1 MTGLTLRAKLS
12 SLAGFA
18 TAVLALGLGYALS
31 QKASRANRET
41 AARGLEELVRM
52 TSTTLS
58 PAALDSVAAGEPE
71 ESGAYQRSLA
81 SLLHGGASSM
91 QGAVLYT
98 MAKTDT
104 GWIFLADGY
113 QGDKHSPALSLYE
126 ISDPET
132 DSLLETCLR
141 KGSSSSTTLAAD
153 EFGVW
158 MSAFAAVKGGRLP
171 MVVGADV
178 SAATIVE
185 REKEVL
191 WQALGI
197 SLLGAVLV
205 GLCVNFFMGIA
216 LRGSLGRLMG
226 NVAALEHGEFRVQS
240 GRESNDELGAM
251 GQALRN
257 LAGYLSRI
265 MEAESVDW
273 SQVQTRL
280 QKATRLASM
289 IENMDLKVIE
299 LDSQGVF
306 RDCNRSAA
314 AFLERLGI
322 DPKDMDGKRLDA
334 IHPAFSGMA
343 PDSPPTTAILAD
355 RHWRLGIQ
363 SVLSGDGHELGWLA
377 TLEDVTDTL
386 ALDATRQELQEAV
399 AAILAA
405 VDRVVEGDLRV
416 RVAIAGNSDTSR
428 LASGVERLVR
438 GFEKDIADL
447 ARQSVRL
454 TERSEDIAKLAAGL
468 QDASRTTLGA
478 VGSCVDASG
487 LVREGAAETRR
498 LADGLQGE
506 IGKVAQAS
514 QAVERQSAH
523 AVSLAD
529 SAVRNVAG
537 LEDSSRAVSEVTLL
551 VADIA
556 RQTNLLALNAAVE
569 AARVGEA
576 GAGFAVVAGE
586 VRNLAERTRQATED
600 IGDRMKSMGIASQG
614 VSNIIGNIRQ
624 AIGSISQ
631 QQMQVAQAIE
641 NQSDATR
648 RIVENVHRSYDGIV
662 EIGGQLDRVEQ
673 AAAQSDKFAAQ
684 VCAESEDLREM
695 AGFQGRLVDKFRVAD
710 ERV

>member
-31 QKASRANRET
+31 QNASRANRET
-41 AARGLEELVRM
+41 AARGLEELARM
-52 TSTTLS
+52 TATALS
-58 PAALDSVAAGEPE
+58 PDALDSVLAGHPE
-71 ESGAYQRSLA
+71 ESDAYLRSLA
-81 SLLHGGASSM
+81 PLLHGGSSSM

-104 GWIFLADGY
+104 GWIFLADAY
-113 QGDKHSPALSLYE
+113 PGDKHSPALSLYE

-132 DSLLETCLR
+132 DSLLESCLR
-141 KGSSSSTTLAAD
+141 SGSSSSTTLAAD

-158 MSAFAAVKGGRLP
+158 MSAFASVRGGSLP

-178 SAATIVE
+178 SAATIVSRE
-185 REKEVL
+185 REVL
-191 WQALGI
+191 WQALGT
-197 SLLGAVLV
+197 SLLGALLV
-205 GLCVNFFMGIA
+205 GLCVNFFMGLA
-216 LRGSLGRLMG
+216 LRKSLGRLME
-226 NVAALEHGEFRVQS
+226 NVAALEHGQFRVQQ
-240 GRESNDELGAM
+240 GAESKDELGAM

-257 LAGYLSRI
+257 LAGHLSGI

-280 QKATRLASM
+280 RKATRLASM

-299 LDSQGVF
+299 LDPEGVF
-306 RDCNRSAA
+306 RDCNRAA
-314 AFLERLGI
+314 SAFLEELGI
-322 DPKDMDGKRLDA
+322 DPKSMDGKRLDA
-334 IHPAFSGMA
+334 IHPGFLDMT
-343 PDSPPTTAILAD
+343 PDSPPTTALLAD

-363 SVLSGDGHELGWLA
+363 SVRSDEDLELGWLA
-377 TLEDVTDTL
+377 TLEDVTDTR
-386 ALDATRQELQEAV
+386 ALEATRQQLQDAV
-399 AAILAA
+399 AAILEA

-416 RVAIAGNSDTSR
+416 RVAIAGDSDTSR
-428 LASGVERLVR
+428 LANGVDRLVR

-454 TERSEDIAKLAAGL
+454 SERSESIAGLAEGL

-478 VGSCVDASG
+478 VGSCVQASG
-487 LVREGAAETRR
+487 LVRDGAAETRR

-506 IGKVAQAS
+506 IAKVAQSS
-514 QAVERQSAH
+514 QAVEKESAH

-529 SAVRNVAG
+529 SAVRNVVD

-600 IGDRMKSMGIASQG
+600 IGERMKSMGVASQG
-614 VSNIIGNIRQ
+614 VSGIIGSIRK

-631 QQMQVAQAIE
+631 QQTQVAQAIE
-641 NQSDATR
+641 NQSAATR
-648 RIVENVHRSYDGIV
+648 QIVENVHRSYDGIV
-662 EIGGQLDRVEQ
+662 EIGDHLGRVER
-673 AAAQSDKFAAQ
+673 AAAQSDGFATQ
-684 VCAESEDLREM
+684 VCAETGDLREM
-695 AGFQGRLVDKFRVAD
+695 AGFQGGLVDKFRVG
-710 ERV
+710 

>member
-31 QKASRANRET
+31 QKASRANREM

-52 TSTTLS
+52 TATTLS
-58 PAALDSVAAGEPE
+58 PAALDSVVAGEPE
-71 ESGAYQRSLA
+71 EGGTYLRSLA

-104 GWIFLADGY
+104 GWIFLVDAY

-141 KGSSSSTTLAAD
+141 KGSSSSTALAAD

-205 GLCVNFFMGIA
+205 GLCVNFIMGVA
-216 LRGSLGRLMG
+216 LRKSLGRLMES
-226 NVAALEHGEFRVQS
+226 VAALEHGEFRVQS
-240 GRESNDELGAM
+240 GRDSNDELGAM

-322 DPKDMDGKRLDA
+322 DPKGMDGKRLDA
-334 IHPAFSGMA
+334 IHRGFSGMA
-343 PDSPPTTAILAD
+343 PDSLPTTAILAD

-363 SVLSGDGHELGWLA
+363 SVLSGDGVELGWLA
-377 TLEDVTDTL
+377 TLDDVTDTQ
-386 ALDATRQELQEAV
+386 ALDATRQELQDAV

-416 RVAIAGNSDTSR
+416 RVALAGDSDTSK
-428 LASGVERLVR
+428 LANGVDRLVR

-447 ARQSVRL
+447 ARQSIRL
-454 TERSEDIAKLAAGL
+454 SERSEAIAGLAAGL

-478 VGSCVDASG
+478 VGSCVEASG

-514 QAVERQSAH
+514 QAVEKQSAH

-529 SAVRNVAG
+529 SAVRNVAS

-600 IGDRMKSMGIASQG
+600 IGERMKSMGIASQG
-614 VSNIIGNIRQ
+614 VSGIIGSIRQ

-631 QQMQVAQAIE
+631 QQTQVAQAIE
-641 NQSDATR
+641 NQSAATR
-648 RIVENVHRSYDGIV
+648 KIVENVHRSYDGIV
-662 EIGGQLDRVEQ
+662 EIGDHLGKVER
-673 AAAQSDKFAAQ
+673 AATQSDKFAAQ
-684 VCAESEDLREM
+684 VCAESEDLQEM
-695 AGFQGRLVDKFRVAD
+695 AGFQKRLVDKFQVG
-710 ERV
+710 